1 MMKFVSKLIL
11 ANVLCLSSLP
21 TSAAEGTT
29 NPWAATTADIAR
41 YLLNLGQYY
50 GFNLNNPV
58 LTLANLTT
66 LTTNQLTTGYA
77 FDALFGSI
85 PVNFTV
91 SDLSR
96 FVPDGS
102 ANDDL
107 NDLANNTFKSYQ
119 SGGTSDNGNVGA
131 VDAIDQPTSTPPASG
146 GGTYMPGLI
155 KNTQSAQS
163 NYLNDPVSQAI
174 FNILGTPDYSQ
185 CTTTDSNNNEVW
197 NSSCTYK
204 YQNLVTQN
212 VIGDPTKYNQ
222 PDYFSYS
229 FNEPIIPQLNGNTL
243 ISPLMYS
250 TTQGDIPT
258 QSSGLTAKNQ
268 AQEAANFIRYA
279 SGQVTPV
286 TLPNSSDFSRLY
298 FDAISTDTSAAGVT
312 KSKQALATLNNY
324 FASLRVYAAQ
334 TSVGL
339 SNLYYIMSRRMP
351 QTVNSKN
358 TNITPSKNSEA
369 QVEFTLATWR
379 LYNPSGSNPSPVG
392 SSSTMGGSPSPSGSS
407 SQQNDD
413 PCTSSTNWVSCI
425 NTSTTPRVQKE
436 IAILLAEINYQ
447 MYLDRQIQERIL
459 MTNSIL
465 LLQNMKSSQP
475 SAPSYGDASTNGSTG
490 N

>member
-1 MMKFVSKLIL
+1 MMKSVSKLIL

-21 TSAAEGTT
+21 ASAADPNAWTT
-29 NPWAATTADIAR
+29 PTAKIAT

-50 GFNLNNPV
+50 GFNLIEPV
-58 LTLANLTT
+58 LSLANLTT
-66 LTTNQLTTGYA
+66 LTVNQLNTGYA

-85 PVNFTV
+85 PVNFTI

-96 FVPDGS
+96 FVPEDS
-102 ANDDL
+102 ANEAL

-131 VDAIDQPTSTPPASG
+131 VDAIDQPTSTPPAA
-146 GGTYMPGLI
+146 GTGTFMPGVI

-163 NYLNDPVSQAI
+163 NYLNDPVSQAL

-185 CTTTDSNNNEVW
+185 CTTLDSNNNEIW
-197 NSSCTYK
+197 NSSCNYK
-204 YQNLVTQN
+204 YQNLVAQN

-258 QSSGLTAKNQ
+258 QDSGLTAKNQ
-268 AQEAANFIRYA
+268 AQEAANFIRYV

-286 TLPNSSDFSRLY
+286 TLPSKDDFSKLY
-298 FDAISTDTSAAGVT
+298 FDATSSDTSTAGVT
-312 KSKQALATLNNY
+312 KTKQALATLNNY

-351 QTVNSKN
+351 QTVNSTN
-358 TNITPSKNSEA
+358 TNITPGKNSEA

-392 SSSTMGGSPSPSGSS
+392 SSSTMGGSTSTSGSS
-407 SQQNDD
+407 SQQNQD
-413 PCTSSTNWVSCI
+413 PCTSSTNWVTCI
-425 NTSTTPRVQKE
+425 NSSTTPRVQKE

-475 SAPSYGDASTNGSTG
+475 SAPSYGDASTSGSTG